1 MPKKILFLQKLLF
14 MKKNLLRIPLLG
26 RIVIAIILGVVAGQ
40 FVPVWFAKVFITF
53 NDLFGN
59 FLSFIVP
66 LIILGLITPAIG
78 ELGKGAGRLLLITAL
93 IAYLSTLFSGFFTF
107 FSCRVIFPNILSDGI
122 DTDILQ
128 NMKEETLTSFFSISM
143 PPVLDVMSALV
154 LSFSIGLGLTFIKGD
169 TLQKAFSDFR
179 DIIMLIIKAVI
190 IPLLPL
196 YIFGM
201 FLSISISG
209 EVYSVIILFLKVIL
223 VIFVLHIL
231 LLLTQYLIA
240 GAVSKRNPMKS
251 LKNMLPAYAT
261 ALGTASSAATIPVT
275 LECAIKNKTNP
286 SIASFVI
293 PLCATI
299 HLAGSTMKIVG
310 FTMAVLIFYGMPVDL
325 LTFAGFI
332 FMLGIAMIAAP
343 GVPGGAI
350 MAAIGIIQSS
360 FGFNEQMIGL
370 MITLYIAVDSFGTAC
385 NVTGDGAIA
394 MIVDRIFRKSHQVP

>member
-1 MPKKILFLQKLLF
+1 MKLN
-14 MKKNLLRIPLLG
+14 KIPLLG
-26 RIVIAIILGVVAGQ
+26 RIVIAILLGIAAGQ
-40 FVPVWFAKVFITF
+40 FAPMWFAQLFATF

-66 LIILGLITPAIG
+66 LIIVGLIAPAIG
-78 ELGKGAGRLLLITAL
+78 ELGKGAGKLLLITAL

-107 FSCRVIFPNILSDGI
+107 FSCQAVFPQIISSGVDSGMWQSV
-122 DTDILQ
+122 D
-128 NMKEETLTSFFSISM
+128 ETVVAPFFTLAM
-143 PPVLDVMSALV
+143 PPVIDVMSALI
-154 LSFSIGLGLTFIKGD
+154 LSFSLGLGITFIKGD
-169 TLQKAFSDFR
+169 ALQKVFIDFR
-179 DIIMLIIKAVI
+179 DVITLIIKVVI

-201 FLSISISG
+201 FLSISVSG
-209 EVYSVIILFLKVIL
+209 EVFAVITLFLKVIL
-223 VIFVLHIL
+223 VVFVLHIL
-231 LLLTQYLIA
+231 LLLILYMIA
-240 GAVSKRNPMKS
+240 GAISKRNPLKS
-251 LKNMLPAYAT
+251 LKTMLPAYAT

-275 LECAIKNKTNP
+275 LECTLKNDVNP
-286 SIASFVI
+286 GVASFVV

-310 FTMAVLIFYGMPVDL
+310 FAMAILYFHGVPIDFF
-325 LTFAGFI
+325 TFVGFI

-360 FGFNEQMIGL
+360 LGFNEQMIGL

-394 MIVDRIFRKSHQVP
+394 MVVDRIFAKQTQSAKQ